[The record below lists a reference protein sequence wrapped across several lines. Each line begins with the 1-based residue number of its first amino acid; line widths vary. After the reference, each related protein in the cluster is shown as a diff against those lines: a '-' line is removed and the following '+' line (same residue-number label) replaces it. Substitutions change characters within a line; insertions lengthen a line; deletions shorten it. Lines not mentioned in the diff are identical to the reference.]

1 MTVCIISEV
10 DDLHAICVEHAL
22 ERKGQPALCW
32 HWSDFPTMTRLD
44 ARLDGGGGMTLSGV
58 PGLEDVSTLWI
69 HRGLEAAP
77 GANLHPADVPFVA
90 AEANALLSG
99 IVAELSR
106 TVFCVNPPAAV
117 RRNRAKLS
125 QLRLAASLGWTI
137 PETLISND
145 PAAIRAFYRE
155 QGGAVVV
162 KHAHQMYW
170 ASAADG
176 RVRHSYTSRVT
187 ERQLENDRQLA
198 ACPSIFQSEVAKA
211 FELRVIFMGGTVFAA
226 RIDSQRERPTVDW
239 RQAFLGF
246 PPCAP
251 FELPPCELERV
262 RAFISA
268 SGLVHGSID
277 LIVDP
282 DGRYVFLEVNES
294 GQFLWLEQMLPEYP
308 LLDSFAE
315 FLASGDPEFT
325 YRPGAHVVRYR
336 DVADTITAATLSAR
350 SQGHRGRVERA
361 RLLE

>member
-1 MTVCIISEV
+1 MTVCIISNV
-10 DDLHAICVEHAL
+10 DDIHAVCVEHAL
-22 ERKGQPALCW
+22 ERKGRPVLAW
-32 HWSDFPTMTRLD
+32 HWSDFPTRDRLG
-44 ARLDGGGGMTLSGV
+44 ARLKGDGSLALSGL
-58 PGLEDVSTLWI
+58 PGLEDATTLWI
-69 HRGLEAAP
+69 HRGLESAP
-77 GANLHPADVPFVA
+77 GTDLHQADVPFVA
-90 AEANALLSG
+90 AEANALLGG
-99 IVAELSR
+99 ILAELSR
-106 TVFCVNPPAAV
+106 NAFCVNPLAAV
-117 RRNRAKLS
+117 RRNRSKLG

-137 PETLISND
+137 PATLISND
-145 PAAIRAFYRE
+145 PAAIRQFHRE

-162 KHAHQMYW
+162 KYANQMYW
-170 ASAADG
+170 ASAVDG
-176 RVRHSYTSRVT
+176 RVRHAYTSRIT
-187 ERQLENDRQLA
+187 ERHLENERQLA
-198 ACPSIFQSEVAKA
+198 ACPSIFQGEVPKA
-211 FELRVIFMGGTVFAA
+211 FELRIVFMGNTVFAA

-246 PPCAP
+246 PPCAA
-251 FELPPCELERV
+251 FELPARELERV
-262 RAFISA
+262 RAFIRA

-294 GQFLWLEQMLPEYP
+294 GQFLWLEQMLPEYA

-336 DVADTITAATLSAR
+336 DVAGTITADTLSVR